1 MSDGEANDASKAA
14 REFSTLNGHITRN
27 SGKDLELHVI
37 AFGNG
42 AMHAQLE
49 EIARASKAGQV
60 HASANVADLASVF
73 VEIATNEN
81 VATVLESEIAKRMSE
96 AISDKLS
103 LEYFR
108 S

>member
-1 MSDGEANDASKAA
+1 
-14 REFSTLNGHITRN
+14 
-27 SGKDLELHVI
+27 VI

-49 EIARASKAGQV
+49 EIARASKAGKV

-103 LEYFR
+103 LEYFG